1 MKETLKAI
9 FTLIIAFLIMSI
21 QGVTMIRTEYT
32 YINVDNML
40 AYRLLQPLEIF
51 NKVQI
56 DYSK

>member
-21 QGVTMIRTEYT
+21 QGVTMIRAEYT

-40 AYRLLQPLEIF
+40 AYKLLQPLEIF